1 MSLAEIFLIGLCLSM
16 DAFAVSIGNGTVMKR
31 RYRCLLFAALCGA
44 MQAVMPMAGYYFG
57 AMFEE
62 LISRFDHWIAL
73 LALGT
78 IGIKAAAEA
87 VCELRSGSE
96 EQSSLHEPS
105 FAVMMV
111 QSAATSV
118 DALLMG
124 VGLAAVGADILTAA
138 AVIGTVTFLL
148 CLGGGLFG
156 RRLGRRFGAKASVA
170 GGIVLLLIGVKI
182 FAEHTLL

>member
-16 DAFAVSIGNGTVMKR
+16 DAFAVSIGNGTVIKR
-31 RYRCLLFAALCGA
+31 RYRCVLFAALCGA
-44 MQAVMPMAGYYFG
+44 MQAVMPMIGYYFG
-57 AMFEE
+57 AVFEGY
-62 LISRFDHWIAL
+62 ISRFDHWIAL

-87 VCELRSGSE
+87 VCELRSE
-96 EQSSLHEPS
+96 EHDSIREPS
-105 FAVMMV
+105 FGALLL

-124 VGLAAVGADILTAA
+124 VGLAAVGADILTSA

-148 CLGGGLFG
+148 CLVGGLFG
-156 RRLGRRFGAKASVA
+156 RRLGKRFGAKASVV